1 MRHDRPIK
9 SENFKAIARAFT
21 TKCVSLKNSDHLH
34 FLGGGRRGRGGGGLW
49 GGQQFRVKN
58 TALSKRCWY
67 FFMFSSKNLCFYY
80 FHFFMMKYQISA
92 IAC

>member
-34 FLGGGRRGRGGGGLW
+34 FLGGGGGGG
-49 GGQQFRVKN
+49 GGGVRGGSAVQ
-58 TALSKRCWY
+58 SK
-67 FFMFSSKNLCFYY
+67 
-80 FHFFMMKYQISA
+80 
-92 IAC
+92 